1 MLFWG
6 HVSGDCGSFSDS
18 FYVYSPEVSWH
29 NLCVNEYR
37 EKTDNRESLSKKCL
51 ALCINPMLLATLFP
65 NILNVPSI
73 KDFHQT
79 KPLEVLYKMLFLFPD
94 Y

>member
-37 EKTDNRESLSKKCL
+37 EKTVTIENPYLRNVSLC
-51 ALCINPMLLATLFP
+51 ALIQCSLQLCFQIF
-65 NILNVPSI
+65 
-73 KDFHQT
+73 
-79 KPLEVLYKMLFLFPD
+79 
-94 Y
+94 